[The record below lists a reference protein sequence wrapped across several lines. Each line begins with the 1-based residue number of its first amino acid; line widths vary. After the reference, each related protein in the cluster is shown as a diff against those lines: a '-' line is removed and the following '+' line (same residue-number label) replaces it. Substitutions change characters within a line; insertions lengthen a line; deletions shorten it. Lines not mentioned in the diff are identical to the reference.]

1 MHRLTILIPFFA
13 LMAIF
18 VGSTST
24 GCSASAS
31 DGTSQ
36 ANSHQQ
42 NPAKDQTNQTLFKG
56 GSKIGEITKKGEV
69 WLNGEKVGEITAD
82 GEIWVAG
89 TKEGSITKSGKIW
102 KAGSNIGEIEKD
114 GTVWRDS
121 ERVGSVEKDG
131 SVWIGGTKEASFKGG
146 DARNAAI
153 VFFYGFFKLDK

>member
-1 MHRLTILIPFFA
+1 MHRLTNLIPLIV
-13 LMAIF
+13 LMTIF
-18 VGSTST
+18 VGSTLM

-31 DGTSQ
+31 DETNQ
-36 ANSHQQ
+36 ANSPQQ
-42 NPAKDQTNQTLFKG
+42 KTAKDQTNQTLYKG

-69 WLNGEKVGEITAD
+69 WIHGEKVGEITAD

-89 TKEGSITKSGKIW
+89 TKEGSITKSGEVW

-114 GTVWRDS
+114 GTIWRDS